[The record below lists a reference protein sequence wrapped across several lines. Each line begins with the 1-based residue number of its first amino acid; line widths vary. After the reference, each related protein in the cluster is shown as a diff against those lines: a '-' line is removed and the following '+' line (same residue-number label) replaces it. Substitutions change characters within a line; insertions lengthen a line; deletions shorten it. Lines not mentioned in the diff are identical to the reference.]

1 VSSALLHILFQMAL
15 KVSEK
20 FSRGSS
26 SYLVVVCHQHFC
38 IFCSKCLQ
46 KFHWQK
52 KVPIAKNLIIKLF

>member
-1 VSSALLHILFQMAL
+1 MAL

-38 IFCSKCLQ
+38 IFFSKWLQ
-46 KFHWQK
+46 KFHWQQ
-52 KVPIAKNLIIKLF
+52 KVPMAKNLIIKLF